1 MILAIDTSTLIAYLA
16 GDNGRDTDALDEALA
31 NHRAHLPPI
40 VVTEVL
46 SAPNARAGLDR
57 LIPALP
63 TLDISDGYFERA
75 GRTRRRVLA
84 EARRAPLADA
94 LICQSCLDHDARL
107 ITRDRDFAPFA
118 KYCGLKLY

>member
-1 MILAIDTSTLIAYLA
+1 MILAID
-16 GDNGRDTDALDEALA
+16 DGREIDA
-31 NHRAHLPPI
+31 
-40 VVTEVL
+40 
-46 SAPNARAGLDR
+46 LDR

-63 TLDISDGYFERA
+63 TLDISEGYFERA

-94 LICQSCLDHDARL
+94 RL

-118 KYCGLKLY
+118 KYCGMNLY